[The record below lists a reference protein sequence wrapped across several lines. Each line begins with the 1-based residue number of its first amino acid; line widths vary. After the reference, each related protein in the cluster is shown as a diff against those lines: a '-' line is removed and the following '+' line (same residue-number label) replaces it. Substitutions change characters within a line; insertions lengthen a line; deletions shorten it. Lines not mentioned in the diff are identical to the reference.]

1 MSRVHRKRCPIRL
14 QTEQTA
20 PTGYRHPTLRQL
32 SLRHPKP
39 SILDAQKTIY
49 RLNKQRQSKPVICL
63 LSDII
68 AVQTYDTN
76 TLTIHNGRRTNG
88 HYKHQHTN
96 HRP

>member
-1 MSRVHRKRCPIRL
+1 MSRVHRKRYPIRL

-39 SILDAQKTIY
+39 SILARETIY
-49 RLNKQRQSKPVICL
+49 RLDKQRQNKPVICL
-63 LSDII
+63 LSDSI

-76 TLTIHNGRRTNG
+76 NLTIHNGWLTND
-88 HYKHQHTN
+88 HYTHQHTN
-96 HRP
+96 RP